1 MNKSVSLTIT
11 PTHKMI
17 PLYVDF
23 QKDIEQI
30 QRIPIISTLLNVICK
45 TTGMGFA
52 AVARVTEDRWIACS
66 VQDEIQFGLVPGGEL
81 KVETTICNEIRDSH
95 QAVVIDHVQENEAFC
110 NHHTPLMYGFQSYIS
125 FPIVL
130 KNGDFFGTLC
140 AIDPKPAQ
148 LDNPKIKGLFTAFA
162 ELISFHLQQQDL
174 LEESQKT
181 INEQVVARQRL
192 EESESRYRDLSNDLE
207 RQVQARTQE
216 LQESVQD
223 LKRSNENLQQFAYIA
238 SHDLQEP
245 LRKIQ
250 SFGDIL
256 RTKRAAELGED
267 IDFLARMQAAAN
279 RMSIL
284 IKDLLAYSRISTQQE
299 VILAVPLNQVVQ
311 VVLQD
316 LEMVIRDTNAQID
329 VDALPVVQ
337 GDRRQL
343 EQLLQ
348 NLLSNALKFRRFDVP
363 PHIRVSARV
372 IAASELPSL
381 IKPTRKAEMYHQIE
395 VTDNGIGF
403 DEKYLDRVF
412 QVFQRLHSKSEFSG
426 TGIGLAICEKVI
438 TNHGG
443 AITATSQPGQGA
455 TFQIYLPSMVGS
467 LLF

>member
-1 MNKSVSLTIT
+1 M
-11 PTHKMI
+11 M
-17 PLYVDF
+17 PLDVDF

-30 QRIPIISTLLNVICK
+30 GQISIIPTLLNVICK

-81 KVETTICNEIRDSH
+81 KLETTICDEIRDSH
-95 QAVVIDHVQENEAFC
+95 QAVVIDHVQESEAFR

-125 FPIVL
+125 FPIIL
-130 KNGDFFGTLC
+130 KTGEFFGTLC

-148 LDNPKIKGLFTAFA
+148 LDNDKIKGMFTAFA

-174 LEESQKT
+174 LKESQNI
-181 INEQVVARQRL
+181 INEQVIAQQRL
-192 EESESRYRDLSNDLE
+192 EESENRYRDLSNDLE
-207 RQVQARTQE
+207 RQVQARTRE

-256 RTKRAAELGED
+256 LTKRADDLGED
-267 IDFLARMQAAAN
+267 VDFLMRMQSAAN
-279 RMSIL
+279 RMSTL
-284 IKDLLAYSRISTQQE
+284 IKDLLAYSRISTRQE
-299 VILAVPLNQVVQ
+299 AASPVSLNQVVAS
-311 VVLQD
+311 VLQD
-316 LEMVIRDTNAQID
+316 LEMTIREANAQID
-329 VDALPVVQ
+329 VDVLPIVQ

-343 EQLLQ
+343 EQLMQ
-348 NLLSNALKFRRFDVP
+348 NLLSNALKFRRVDVP
-363 PHIRVSARV
+363 PHIKVSTRT
-372 IAASELPSL
+372 IAVGELPSS
-381 IKPTRKAEMYHQIE
+381 IKPTRKTAMYHRIE

-412 QVFQRLHSKSEFSG
+412 QVFQRLHTKSEFSG
-426 TGIGLAICEKVI
+426 TGIGLAICEKVAA
-438 TNHGG
+438 NHGG
-443 AITATSQPGQGA
+443 AITAVSQLGQGT
-455 TFQIYLPSMVGS
+455 TFQIYMPLTTDSA
-467 LLF
+467 LL